1 MKAKQLLH
9 WTLAEIRKRWQ
20 TAWSYRVTVLID
32 QVFFIIG
39 FLLLSGLFESVTEDT
54 RVLQHKLIG
63 SLLGYLTWRV
73 AGGCMLDLTSQMA
86 DERQWGV
93 WSQICLTQIGF
104 KTLLFSRFLASF
116 FYYTVR
122 VVVMG
127 VILLFLLRLTLPLNG
142 FVFIALTAVYVWVM
156 VGALGV
162 SLVIIAFDLRYP
174 GTYRVTST
182 IATLLLFL
190 SGAIYSVADI
200 SVWRTLSYV
209 LPFGPGIE
217 LMRNLLLNPDTSI
230 DAYGL
235 VFWIAVLNSLVYAV
249 IGLVVVQL
257 AYDTA
262 RRTGQLS
269 HI

>member
-1 MKAKQLLH
+1 MRPKQFLH

-20 TAWSYRVTVLID
+20 IAWSYRVTVLID
-32 QVFFIIG
+32 QVFFIVG
-39 FLLLSGLFESVTEDT
+39 FLLLSGLFESVAEDQT
-54 RVLQHKLIG
+54 VLQQKLIG

-73 AGGCMLDLTSQMA
+73 AGGCMIDLTGQMA

-104 KTLLFSRFLASF
+104 KRLLFSRFLASF
-116 FYYTVR
+116 LYYTIR

-127 VILLFLLRLTLPLNG
+127 VILLLLLRLNLSING
-142 FVFIALTAVYVWVM
+142 LVFVALTAIFLWVM
-156 VGALGV
+156 VGAFGV
-162 SLVIIAFDLRYP
+162 SLIIVACDLRYP
-174 GTYRVTST
+174 GSYRVTTT

-200 SVWRTLSYV
+200 PVWRTLSYV

-217 LMRNLLLNPDTSI
+217 LMRNLLLNPGISTDGYS
-230 DAYGL
+230 L
-235 VFWIAVLNSLVYAV
+235 VFWYTALNSLVYV
-249 IGLVVVQL
+249 VTGLMIVQL
-257 AYDTA
+257 SYDAA

>member
-73 AGGCMLDLTSQMA
+73 AGGCMIDLTSQMA

-190 SGAIYSVADI
+190 S
-200 SVWRTLSYV
+200 
-209 LPFGPGIE
+209 
-217 LMRNLLLNPDTSI
+217 
-230 DAYGL
+230 
-235 VFWIAVLNSLVYAV
+235 
-249 IGLVVVQL
+249 
-257 AYDTA
+257 
-262 RRTGQLS
+262 
-269 HI
+269 

>member
-1 MKAKQLLH
+1 MKPKQLLY

-32 QVFFIIG
+32 QVFFIVG
-39 FLLLSGLFESVTEDT
+39 FLLLSGLFKSVAEDQT
-54 RVLQHKLIG
+54 VLQQKLIG

-73 AGGCMLDLTSQMA
+73 AGGCMIDLTSQMA

-104 KTLLFSRFLASF
+104 KRLLFSRFLASF
-116 FYYTVR
+116 LYYTVR

-127 VILLFLLRLTLPLNG
+127 MILLLLLKLNLSING
-142 FVFIALTAVYVWVM
+142 LVFVAVTAIFAWVM
-156 VGALGV
+156 VGAFGV
-162 SLVIIAFDLRYP
+162 SLIIVASDLRYP
-174 GTYRVTST
+174 GSYRVTTT

-200 SVWRTLSYV
+200 PVWRTLSYV

-217 LMRNLLLNPDTSI
+217 LMRNLLLNPGIPTDGYSM
-230 DAYGL
+230 
-235 VFWIAVLNSLVYAV
+235 VFWYTVLNSLVYAV
-249 IGLVVVQL
+249 TGLMIVQFS
-257 AYDTA
+257 YDTA
-262 RRTGQLS
+262 RRNGQLS